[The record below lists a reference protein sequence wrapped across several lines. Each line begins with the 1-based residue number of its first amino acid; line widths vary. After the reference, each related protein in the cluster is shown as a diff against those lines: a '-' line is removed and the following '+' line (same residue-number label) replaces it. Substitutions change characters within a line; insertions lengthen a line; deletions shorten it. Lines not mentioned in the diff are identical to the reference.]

1 LPEPKQNQH
10 VILWDIDGTLV
21 NARASRADK
30 HVTAVEAF
38 LGRDLPNQERT
49 AGKTDR
55 QILCELLEAQ
65 GHVPSRATLGQVLGI
80 LDTISI
86 KEINQYPVLCNPGV
100 ATALKMASSTGWV
113 NGLLTGNTP
122 VRAQAKLESA
132 GIWNAFDRDF
142 AYFGNEAL
150 SRGALVSS
158 SVGAIRSAGCSV
170 ALVIGDTPL
179 DIRSAKEHKLQVV
192 AVATGPHSAAELR
205 GLDPDLL
212 INDCESGWAPLVA
225 FLDSIH
231 V

>member
-1 LPEPKQNQH
+1 MPEPKQNQH

-86 KEINQYPVLCNPGV
+86 KEINQYPVSCNPGV
-100 ATALKMASSTGWV
+100 TAVLEIASSAGSI

-122 VRAQAKLESA
+122 A
-132 GIWNAFDRDF
+132 
-142 AYFGNEAL
+142 
-150 SRGALVSS
+150 
-158 SVGAIRSAGCSV
+158 
-170 ALVIGDTPL
+170 
-179 DIRSAKEHKLQVV
+179 
-192 AVATGPHSAAELR
+192 
-205 GLDPDLL
+205 
-212 INDCESGWAPLVA
+212 
-225 FLDSIH
+225 
-231 V
+231 